1 MRGTPV
7 TCYLPTHTGDSI
19 RAKGNSG
26 DMVIKDNTRDNR
38 RSEVSHN
45 DEIWAQRLGKARN
58 LFSSENKVVEILHEA
73 SRSKSG
79 RNVELKFETY
89 SAMISFR

>member
-1 MRGTPV
+1 
-7 TCYLPTHTGDSI
+7 
-19 RAKGNSG
+19 
-26 DMVIKDNTRDNR
+26 MVIKGNTRDNR
-38 RSEVSHN
+38 RSEVSHK
-45 DEIWAQRLGKARN
+45 DEIWAQRLAKARN

>member
-1 MRGTPV
+1 MK
-7 TCYLPTHTGDSI
+7 Y
-19 RAKGNSG
+19 
-26 DMVIKDNTRDNR
+26 
-38 RSEVSHN
+38 
-45 DEIWAQRLGKARN
+45 
-58 LFSSENKVVEILHEA
+58 LHEA